1 MDVHYRDEGDQMI
14 VFPSYSIHGT
24 AASLHTYDAWTSTL
38 KATNRVI
45 RMDLPAYGLTGPF
58 PDRNYSIQH
67 YTEFKKLLDELKVKQ
82 CILVG
87 NSLGGEIAWN
97 YT

>member
-1 MDVHYRDEGDQMI
+1 MMLSG
-14 VFPSYSIHGT
+14 
-24 AASLHTYDAWTSTL
+24 TL

-67 YTEFKKLLDELKVKQ
+67 YTEFIKLLDELKVKQ

-97 YT
+97 TP